1 MLRNAISLD
10 MLLARF
16 ICWNA
21 TSISLRKPSAF
32 VREFWRSN
40 GPLRVAF
47 ECHHACLTKT
57 RWNGLGSEHTA
68 TGGNI
73 LGLCGFQPIEFPL
86 TPLL

>member
-32 VREFWRSN
+32 VREFWRRN
-40 GPLRVAF
+40 GLLHVAF

-57 RWNGLGSEHTA
+57 RWNGSGNEHMA

-73 LGLCGFQPIEFPL
+73 LGLRGLQPIEFPL